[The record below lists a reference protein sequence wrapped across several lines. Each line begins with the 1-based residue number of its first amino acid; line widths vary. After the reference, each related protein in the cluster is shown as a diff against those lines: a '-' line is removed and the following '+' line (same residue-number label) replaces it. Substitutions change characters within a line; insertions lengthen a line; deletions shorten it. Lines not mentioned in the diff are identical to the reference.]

1 MGKRHPIAF
10 LYRFSVYLVGTGS
23 GLHASHGD
31 EQPFQPWVSVGIVG
45 REEFFVT
52 AQSAEQKHGA
62 DVVFGVVVV
71 LRWGPP
77 ADDGPHGKGFP
88 FLPEPLPVGL
98 QQFAGGTVSVSHA
111 PELDEARVGLL
122 FRHALPSAGGV
133 ADVEWVVVSDS
144 SCRVHCKIKG
154 KGYGLMVKGHTPMQ
168 EVTPKVVAM
177 AVSTVM
183 MMWSILLQVFLFS
196 MIFDFSSFLL
206 CHPDDRR
213 EEGSRVHPLV
223 SITICFRDPSLH
235 FVPLW
240 MTIT

>member
-23 GLHASHGD
+23 GLHTSHGD
-31 EQPFQPWVSVGIVG
+31 EQSFQPFVSQRVVG
-45 REEFFVT
+45 REEDFLSPQ
-52 AQSAEQKHGA
+52 ASEQEHGA
-62 DVVFGVVVV
+62 DVAFGVVVV
-71 LRWGPP
+71 LRRCPP
-77 ADDGPHGKGFP
+77 ADDVSHGKGLP
-88 FLPEPLPVGL
+88 FLPEAQPVGMK
-98 QQFAGGTVSVSHA
+98 QFAGSPIAVSHA
-111 PELDEARVGLL
+111 PELHEARVGLL
-122 FRHALPSAGGV
+122 YRHALPSAGGV

-206 CHPDDRR
+206 CHPGDRR